1 MPTISQEIPKT
12 LPRCFSLRTLAEHLS
27 LSRRTLERA
36 LAAGELEHYRLGGR
50 AVVPEPAVVSWLESR
65 RVGIRRKEAA

>member
-1 MPTISQEIPKT
+1 
-12 LPRCFSLRTLAEHLS
+12 LAEHLS